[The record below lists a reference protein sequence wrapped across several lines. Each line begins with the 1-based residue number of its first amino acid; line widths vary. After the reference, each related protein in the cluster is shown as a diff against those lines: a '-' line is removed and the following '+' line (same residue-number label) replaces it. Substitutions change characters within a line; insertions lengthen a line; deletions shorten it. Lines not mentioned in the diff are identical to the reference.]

1 MKVSPAVSLLLT
13 NLQLLDYYASDDAF
27 PISTESFTSLKNK
40 GKAFEHIV
48 HHLFQVY
55 QPVEAAAVRI
65 SIKTFSRRHASGIIN
80 PFLLSEIPIVL
91 AYI

>member
-1 MKVSPAVSLLLT
+1 MTIGCEMKASPAVSLLLT

-27 PISTESFTSLKNK
+27 PISTETFTSLKNK

-65 SIKTFSRRHASGIIN
+65 SPKKAFSSG
-80 PFLLSEIPIVL
+80 
-91 AYI
+91 YISGYN